1 MVANY
6 IKLFLL
12 LLSFLFAISCADDVI
27 NASVTLPVAFRPD
40 VPIQNGEVRIG
51 KQVWM
56 TKNLN
61 VSRYRNGDPIPQV
74 TNPSQWGT
82 LTTGAWCYYENNT
95 SNGKVYGKLY
105 NWYAVNDPRG
115 LAPTGY
121 HVPTDA
127 EWSLLTDYLGGENM
141 AGAQL
146 KSITGW
152 EDYPTFVNNATGF
165 TALPGGHC
173 LWAQQFG
180 SIGTNGFWWSSTG
193 HDDVD
198 GWIRILFFDQI
209 RIERGYLP
217 KTSGFSVRCVKD

>member
-1 MVANY
+1 MKTNY
-6 IKLFLL
+6 FISFLL
-12 LLSFLFAISCADDVI
+12 SLAFLLVLACSSDDTKSDSTTGLV
-27 NASVTLPVAFRPD
+27 FRPT
-40 VPIQNGEVRIG
+40 VPIMANEVQIG
-51 KQVWM
+51 TQIWM

-61 VSRYRNGDPIPQV
+61 VSRYRNGNPIPQV
-74 TNPSQWGT
+74 NNPLQWYN
-82 LTTGAWCYYENNT
+82 LRSGAWCYYAYLT
-95 SNGKVYGKLY
+95 SVGIKYGKLY